1 MRRTTVRFMAAAVTL
16 VPAMHIGWKVNRTTG
31 GNVCTVASKDACG
44 LGEAGSAAGAFT
56 YLNSVAI
63 DPNTG
68 NLYVADSA
76 NNRVQELS
84 ATGTFIAMFGWDV
97 NETEDRR
104 AGATQAARD
113 LCTAASGDTCTA
125 GMAGTAAG
133 QLTYPASIAVAPGS
147 NDLYVLE
154 HAPGDF
160 RVDKYSPEGRFE
172 WTSGKGVNLTTGA
185 NLCTEREIE
194 RSHARC
200 GPGAENAADSIEPAA
215 FKFGSAYGDLLAV
228 GGPEEKL
235 YVGDE
240 HRVQELAAD
249 GGWVGEILLAS
260 LSAEEES
267 DVAALALDPSGALY
281 VAYRVIPQASGV
293 AGEQVNVIHK
303 FNSEGVQ
310 VGEFAVM
317 AQQANATAS
326 VNGLALDTASR
337 LAVIGNEF
345 GRGPLRRLGQLYNA
359 AGGSRIAAF
368 SGPSDND
375 GIAFNRAG
383 DLYVAATDDQEVAV
397 YAPEPVEALVT
408 SPVACEVASQADPA
422 AALNCALN
430 MG

>member
-1 MRRTTVRFMAAAVTL
+1 MRGTTVRFMAAAVTL
-16 VPAMHIGWKVNRTTG
+16 VPAMHIGWKVDRTTG
-31 GNVCTVASKDACG
+31 GNVCTVASKDECG
-44 LGEAGSAAGAFT
+44 PGQAGDAAGAFT

-63 DPNTG
+63 DPRTG

-104 AGATQAARD
+104 ASATQAERD
-113 LCTAASGDTCTA
+113 LCTAASGDACTA

-133 QLTYPASIAVAPGS
+133 QLTYPESIAVAPSGE
-147 NDLYVLE
+147 LYVLE

-160 RVDKYSPEGRFE
+160 RVDKYSPDGRFE
-172 WTSGKGVNLTTGA
+172 WMVGKRVNLTTGA

-194 RSHARC
+194 RSRAKC
-200 GPGAENAADSIEPAA
+200 GPGAENAAQSIEAAA
-215 FKFGSAYGDLLAV
+215 FKPGSAYGDLLAV
-228 GGPEEKL
+228 GGPEERL

-249 GGWVGEILLAS
+249 GSWAGEILLAS

-267 DVAALALDPSGALY
+267 DVAALALDPSGQLY

-293 AGEQVNVIHK
+293 AGEQVNIIHRL
-303 FNSEGVQ
+303 NSEGVQ
-310 VGEFAVM
+310 VGEFAVV

-326 VNGLALDTASR
+326 VNGLALDAGER

-345 GRGPLRRLGQLYNA
+345 GGGPLRRLGQLYD

-375 GIAFNRAG
+375 GIAFNRDG

-397 YAPEPVEALVT
+397 YVPEPVAELVT
-408 SPVACEVASQADPA
+408 SPVMCEVASQANPA